1 MREKVLSEFDS
12 VDAVIMAAAVADYRV
27 KNISS
32 QKIKKSAESF
42 TLELVKNPDIL
53 KELGALKKNQILIGF
68 AAETENLIDYAR
80 KKIIEKNLDMI
91 VANNVAIEGAG
102 FSVDTNIASFINRAG
117 EIENFDKMSK
127 SDLANKIIDRLEN
140 LLALSENFVHQNST
154 GN

>member
-1 MREKVLSEFDS
+1 M
-12 VDAVIMAAAVADYRV
+12 
-27 KNISS
+27 
-32 QKIKKSAESF
+32 
-42 TLELVKNPDIL
+42 
-53 KELGALKKNQILIGF
+53 KKNQILIGF

-117 EIENFDKMSK
+117 DIENFDKMSK